1 MVFPE
6 VVEHGF
12 ESDVGGGVAMVVRK
26 GNTVT
31 GLFPIKQC
39 LVLTGIINTLFLGII
54 EISFINNINSDFIA

>member
-1 MVFPE
+1 MVLKVTLAE
-6 VVEHGF
+6 
-12 ESDVGGGVAMVVRK
+12 VVRK